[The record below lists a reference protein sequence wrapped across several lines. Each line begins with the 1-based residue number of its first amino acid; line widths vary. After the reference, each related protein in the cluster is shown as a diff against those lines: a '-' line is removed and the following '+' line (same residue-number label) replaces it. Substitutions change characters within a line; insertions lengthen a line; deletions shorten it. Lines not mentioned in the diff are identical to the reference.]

1 MEFLTILIAVFFYQ
15 HWVGDNPVQRVI
27 LFDRYQ
33 GWFIGRNIAT
43 TFRFLLCV
51 GTPCIAVFWLA
62 FEIQHWALGLFW
74 LVLSLAVVIYSIELH
89 DTGSLFDDQ
98 ISWLRSIAGEDAVA
112 DADAL
117 VEADVDADVD
127 VDADA
132 DVEADSDNMLANVVQ
147 RQEDFVVTT
156 IYDMFQS
163 IIPVLFWFLLI
174 GPAGAL
180 LYALSTRYLDC
191 LDLDDPEVDLV
202 EQVVYWME
210 WLPVRLSG
218 LLLAFLGHFGRGFE
232 YWLEIVV
239 DTRTSNA
246 EHLAALANIAIDE
259 SDTAT
264 SDDIEGF
271 PKSAEHNLI
280 ELQALMER
288 TLYGWVGLAALATI
302 IGW

>member
-1 MEFLTILIAVFFYQ
+1 MGFLTILVTVFFYL
-15 HWVGDNPVQRVI
+15 HWVGDNPVQKAI
-27 LFDRYQ
+27 PFDRYQ
-33 GWFIGRNIAT
+33 TWFIGRNIAT

-51 GTPCIAVFWLA
+51 GTPCIVVFWLA
-62 FEIQHWALGLFW
+62 LEIQHWALGLFW
-74 LVLSLAVVIYSIELH
+74 LLLSLAVVIYSIELH
-89 DTGSLFDDQ
+89 DTSSVFDNQ
-98 ISWLRSIAGEDAVA
+98 ISWLQSMGGEHAIADAVVSA
-112 DADAL
+112 DYDDMP
-117 VEADVDADVD
+117 VET
-127 VDADA
+127 
-132 DVEADSDNMLANVVQ
+132 DSENMLANVVQ
-147 RQEDFVVTT
+147 RHEDFVVTT

-180 LYALSTRYLDC
+180 LYAMSTKYLDC

-210 WLPVRLSG
+210 WLPMRISG

-232 YWLEIVV
+232 YWLEIVL

-271 PKSAEHNLI
+271 VKSAEHNLN

-302 IGW
+302 IGL